1 MFTEDSP
8 AREPMRPQGRPR
20 RMRRV
25 GRYAQTRAVAQ
36 PLTEPTTTAARQV
49 LALTAAG
56 ITRVPLELL

>member
-8 AREPMRPQGRPR
+8 AHEPMRPQGKPR

-25 GRYAQTRAVAQ
+25 GQHTRPRTVAE
-36 PLTEPTTTAARQV
+36 PLAAPTTLAARQV

-56 ITRVPLELL
+56 IIRVPQELL